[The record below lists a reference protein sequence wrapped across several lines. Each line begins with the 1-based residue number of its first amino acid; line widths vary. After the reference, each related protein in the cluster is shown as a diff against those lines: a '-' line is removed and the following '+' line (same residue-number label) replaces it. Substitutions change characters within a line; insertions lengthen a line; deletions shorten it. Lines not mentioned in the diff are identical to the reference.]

1 MGLYAKSESHRCKR
15 CGKAQVSYFRLAN
28 LLFGWGVE
36 WSMQQTFSITR
47 AKALLRFAGLT
58 YRDFSD
64 LQNKGNFRYTSLA
77 QFVKACT
84 FNSKTHSDSDVW
96 FSL

>member
-1 MGLYAKSESHRCKR
+1 MGFYAKSDSHRCKR
-15 CGKAQVSYFRLAN
+15 CGEARVSCLELAN
-28 LLFGWGVE
+28 LLFGWGAK
-36 WSMQQTFSITR
+36 WSMQQTSSITR
-47 AKALLRFAGLT
+47 GKARLSFAGLT
-58 YRDFSD
+58 YRGFSD
-64 LQNKGNFRYTSLA
+64 LQNKGNLTYTSFA